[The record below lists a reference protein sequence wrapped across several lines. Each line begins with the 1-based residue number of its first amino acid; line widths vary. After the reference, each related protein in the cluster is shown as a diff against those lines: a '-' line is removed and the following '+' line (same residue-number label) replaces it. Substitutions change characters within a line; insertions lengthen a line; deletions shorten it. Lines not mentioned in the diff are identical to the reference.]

1 MGLWVNK
8 LMYAFD
14 YHIRVRYADTDQMNV
29 VYHANY
35 ATYFEIARTESIRH
49 LGFTYREMEAMGIEM
64 PVTEI
69 DMRFLRPA
77 RYDDLLS
84 VRTTLRHLPDNHRIE
99 FLQEIFNEQ
108 GKLITQ
114 GKVTLFFLDKATK
127 KRTRMPEELRSRLAV
142 YFES

>member
-1 MGLWVNK
+1 MFIAEYN
-8 LMYAFD
+8 
-14 YHIRVRYADTDQMNV
+14 IRVRYADTDQMNV

-35 ATYFEIARTESIRH
+35 ATYFEIARTEAIRT
-49 LGFTYREMEAMGIEM
+49 LGFTYREMEEMGIEM

-77 RYDDLLS
+77 RYDDLLK
-84 VRTTLRHLPDNHRIE
+84 VQTTLRHLPENHRIE

-114 GKVTLFFLDKATK
+114 GRVTLFFLDKTTK
-127 KRTRMPEELRSRLAV
+127 KRSTMPWQLREKLLPFFPEVS
-142 YFES
+142 

>member
-1 MGLWVNK
+1 
-8 LMYAFD
+8 
-14 YHIRVRYADTDQMNV
+14 MNV

-77 RYDDLLS
+77 RYDDLLN
-84 VRTTLRHLPDNHRIE
+84 VRTTLRHLPENHRIE

-127 KRTRMPEELRSRLAV
+127 KRTLMPEELRSRLAV
-142 YFES
+142 YFEN

>member
-1 MGLWVNK
+1 
-8 LMYAFD
+8 
-14 YHIRVRYADTDQMNV
+14 MNV

-35 ATYFEIARTESIRH
+35 ATYFEIARTEAIRT
-49 LGFTYREMEAMGIEM
+49 LGFTYREMEEMGIEM

-77 RYDDLLS
+77 RYDDLLK

-114 GKVTLFFLDKATK
+114 GRVTLFFLDKTSK
-127 KRTRMPEELRSRLAV
+127 KRSNMPWQLREKLLPFFAEVS
-142 YFES
+142 